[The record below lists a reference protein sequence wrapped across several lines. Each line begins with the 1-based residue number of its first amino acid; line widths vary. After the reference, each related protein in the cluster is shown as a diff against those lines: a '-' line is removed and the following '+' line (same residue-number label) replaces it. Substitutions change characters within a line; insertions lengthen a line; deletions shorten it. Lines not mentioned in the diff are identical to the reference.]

1 MDMLGLLLTAQTG
14 TSIWNAESIAVLISG
29 MLGGTAVL
37 SAIVLLAARGYW
49 QTNVVPM
56 LENEIRKWYSD
67 PVQVEARSK
76 ERIASIKDWYDK
88 REQHEERE
96 KETQNVLRQPAVVLE
111 MSQSVKLIIDN
122 EIKRSDGLISREI
135 HTQVNAMES
144 RIVSK
149 LDELAERMREDLQF
163 KQQIL
168 QKIGKLEGAI
178 NAMTGAGIG
187 GGAISSPPSLPER
200 AKPR

>member
-1 MDMLGLLLTAQTG
+1 MLGLLLTAQAGATQ
-14 TSIWNAESIAVLISG
+14 WNAENIFVLISG

-37 SAIVLLAARGYW
+37 STIVLLAARGYW

-76 ERIASIKDWYDK
+76 ERVASIKDWYDK
-88 REQHEERE
+88 REQHDERE
-96 KETQNVLRQPAVVLE
+96 KEMQNVLRLPIVVAE
-111 MSQSVKLIIDN
+111 MNQSVKLIIDN

-135 HTQVNAMES
+135 HSQVTAMES

-149 LDELAERMREDLQF
+149 LDELVERMREDMKF
-163 KQQIL
+163 KEQIL

-178 NAMTGAGIG
+178 NAMNGSSIG
-187 GGAISSPPSLPER
+187 GSTITTPPSLPER

>member
-1 MDMLGLLLTAQTG
+1 MLGLLFTAQTG
-14 TSIWNAESIAVLISG
+14 LTPWSTENILVLISG

-37 SAIVLLAARGYW
+37 STIVLLAARGYW

-67 PVQVEARSK
+67 PSQVDARNK
-76 ERIASIKDWYDK
+76 ERLVSIKDWYDK
-88 REQHEERE
+88 REQRDERE
-96 KETQNVLRQPAVVLE
+96 KEMQNVLRLPAVASE
-111 MSQSVKLIIDN
+111 ITQAVKLIIDN

-149 LDELAERMREDLQF
+149 LDELVERMRDDLQL

-178 NAMTGAGIG
+178 NAMSGSAIVG
-187 GGAISSPPSLPER
+187 GTISAPPSLPER

>member
-1 MDMLGLLLTAQTG
+1 MLGLLLTAQAGATP
-14 TSIWNAESIAVLISG
+14 WNAENIFVLISG

-37 SAIVLLAARGYW
+37 STIVLLAARGYW

-76 ERIASIKDWYDK
+76 ERVASIKDWYDK
-88 REQHEERE
+88 REQHDERE
-96 KETQNVLRQPAVVLE
+96 KEMQNVLRLPVVVAE
-111 MSQSVKLIIDN
+111 MTQSVKLIIDN

-135 HTQVNAMES
+135 HTQVTAMES

-149 LDELAERMREDLQF
+149 LDELVERMREDMKF
-163 KQQIL
+163 KEQIL

-178 NAMTGAGIG
+178 NAMNGSSIG
-187 GGAISSPPSLPER
+187 GGTITSPPSLPER
-200 AKPR
+200 VKPR